1 MGVQEY
7 VYNRLQFRYM
17 GQLLLLL
24 QTGKAYG
31 LLPVLVWFRLFK
43 YHSGIFNEDF
53 TFLDTSRVWVFD
65 GISVFDIIRVYIVY
79 PMHEPLYLG
88 KIALVS
94 I

>member
-1 MGVQEY
+1 MSVQEY

-31 LLPVLVWFRLFK
+31 LLPVLVWLRLFK
-43 YHSGIFNEDF
+43 YDSGIFNEDF

-65 GISVFDIIRVYIVY
+65 GIFVFDTIRVYVVY
-79 PMHEPLYLG
+79 PVHEPLYLG

-94 I
+94 M